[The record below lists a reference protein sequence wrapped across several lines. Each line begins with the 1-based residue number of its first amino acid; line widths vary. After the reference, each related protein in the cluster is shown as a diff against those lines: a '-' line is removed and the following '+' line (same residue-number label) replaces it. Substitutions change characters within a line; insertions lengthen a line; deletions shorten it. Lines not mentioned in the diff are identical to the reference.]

1 MDSEIWKWQRAE
13 SVIEGSF
20 ADSVMHAY
28 FLQGSKNPIAYVGI
42 ESLKR
47 IMPTLVLGIF

>member
-1 MDSEIWKWQRAE
+1 MEMAE
-13 SVIEGSF
+13 SVAVEGSF

-42 ESLKR
+42 ESL
-47 IMPTLVLGIF
+47 I